1 MGTWLPA
8 LCGGEE
14 DGMREA
20 GLAGGQGG
28 LEINAQPERG
38 ELTLSQLLPR
48 HSTQSSKEDITG
60 LEKTSVT
67 RCAGAGGVVLAWKK

>member
-1 MGTWLPA
+1 MHKGSHELLRRGLHAPGQKLLLQAVVGTWLPA
-8 LCGGEE
+8 RCGGED

-38 ELTLSQLLPR
+38 
-48 HSTQSSKEDITG
+48 
-60 LEKTSVT
+60 
-67 RCAGAGGVVLAWKK
+67 